1 MSPDDMNTEE
11 TTTAAA
17 SGRRP
22 APRQPLGQQGPG
34 QQGSGQQRP
43 RQRWFGQRW
52 LLGLGP
58 LALIAILLGLFT
70 LLNGPGLAKL
80 GAEIPPKEVAVVENV
95 RLTPGQIE
103 LTVRNEGPDPVSIA
117 QVNVSDYYA
126 AFTQTRETMAPLES
140 STITVIYHWV
150 DGDPYEIA
158 LVTSNGGKILA
169 TIDAAVASPERGNSF
184 FGLMALLGVYVGV
197 IPVALGMLWM
207 PFIRR
212 SSAAWV
218 QLLLGVTV
226 GLLVF
231 LAFDA
236 TLEGMEIVADNSSF
250 GGPLLVLLGAFV
262 AYLVLEGTDAWM
274 RRRQDAGIAGASAG
288 ALGTPGQ
295 PAALPP
301 RRLALL
307 IAIGIGLHNLGEGLA
322 IGSAYAV
329 GSLALGATLIV
340 GFAIHNTTEGLAIVT
355 PLAKQPPTLGRLA
368 VLGLIA
374 GAPAIAGALIGA
386 TVYQPSI
393 SAFLLGVGAGAVAQ
407 VAVKILPLLRD
418 KEGSDTDGGG
428 KAGRTLTPVTSAGII
443 LGMLVM
449 FATGLLVQA

>member
-1 MSPDDMNTEE
+1 MAIEDNPVK
-11 TTTAAA
+11 TTA
-17 SGRRP
+17 P
-22 APRQPLGQQGPG
+22 AKGFRHAPVP
-34 QQGSGQQRP
+34 
-43 RQRWFGQRW
+43 RW

-58 LALIAILLGLFT
+58 LVLIALLMGLFT
-70 LLNGPGLAKL
+70 LLNGPGLSKL
-80 GAEIPPKEVAVVENV
+80 SEGVPPKEEVAVEEI
-95 RLTPGQIE
+95 RLLPGEIVI
-103 LTVRNEGPDPVSIA
+103 TARNEGPDPVSIA

-126 AFTQTRETMAPLES
+126 TFTQSRETMAPLES
-140 STITVIYHWV
+140 STLNVSYNWV

-158 LVTSNGGKILA
+158 LVTSNGGKIMTA
-169 TIDAAVASPERGNSF
+169 IDAAAPSPERGTSF
-184 FGLMALLGVYVGV
+184 FGLMALLGIYVGV

-212 SSAAWV
+212 SSDSWV
-218 QLLLGVTV
+218 RVLLGVTV
-226 GLLVF
+226 GLLGF

-236 TLEGMEIVADNSSF
+236 TLEGMELVAENGAF
-250 GGPLLVLLGAFV
+250 GGTLVVFLGALL

-274 RRRQDAGIAGASAG
+274 RRHQDLSD
-288 ALGTPGQ
+288 LGK

-307 IAIGIGLHNLGEGLA
+307 IAIGIGLHNMGEGLA

-355 PLAKQPPTLGRLA
+355 PLSKEPPHLARLA

-374 GAPAIAGALIGA
+374 GAPAIAGALVGA
-386 TVYQPSI
+386 TVYQPAL

-407 VAVKILPLLRD
+407 VAIKLLPMMKDRTGKIFTPL
-418 KEGSDTDGGG
+418 
-428 KAGRTLTPVTSAGII
+428 TSAGII
-443 LGMLVM
+443 LGLGVM